1 MAPKSQNNLAV
12 GKLLVKEAGR
22 RAAVRLRKQ
31 KLATGWARPPSPKH
45 LVALA
50 PTRRSTDPA
59 SAKHILAGQFNLRGR
74 YYDLGTNNPFEVMGE
89 AQEGSKALHG
99 FRWLRHLTGLQND
112 IASQTSLDLVSK
124 WIQHFAHKLGPSSY
138 APETIAARLTAW
150 CQNSSTIVQNADI
163 TFERKFIRTIV
174 EDLQTLRSKISHMPA
189 SAERLQARIAAAQTS
204 LALDL
209 SLTRRNNAFKRL
221 VEDCNE
227 QILPD
232 GGHISRNP
240 EVLIDL
246 IINLAAFIE
255 NCNSLSVAPPE
266 ELIHAMDRMFPTL
279 SMFIHADGELAGF
292 NGVGYIPPEELS
304 LALRLRES
312 KTNATLHAPHTG
324 YERLAMGRT
333 TIIADVG
340 NPPPLPISQNAH
352 AGTLGFELSSGRHR
366 YVINT
371 GLDRFG
377 PEDYR
382 EISRQT
388 TAHSTITINDQS
400 SSVFS
405 TSPRVKKWLGTAL
418 TTGPSKA
425 RSERADT
432 EDSQSFRAAHNGYDE
447 RFGIIHERMLT
458 LKEDGNLLQ
467 GVDRFFT
474 QKGQPVKRSDLDA
487 TLRFHLHPAINPI
500 LDGEGH
506 IMLTADRDDSWV
518 FTTEGTTAE
527 IIQSVYFADL
537 GGPRE
542 TKAIVVNINPHN
554 MPEIHWVLR
563 RTGLGVWSR

>member
-1 MAPKSQNNLAV
+1 MAQKSQNTFAL
-12 GKLLVKEAGR
+12 GKLIAKEASR
-22 RAAVRLRKQ
+22 RAAIRLRKQ
-31 KLATGWARPPSPKH
+31 RLITGWARPSLPNH

-50 PTRRSTDPA
+50 PTRRSADPA
-59 SAKHILAGQFNLRGR
+59 SAKHILAGQFNLNGR
-74 YYDLGTNNPFEVMGE
+74 YYDLGTHNPFEVMGE
-89 AQEGSKALHG
+89 HQGGAKALHG
-99 FRWLRHLTGLQND
+99 FRWLRHLTGLQNE
-112 IASQTSLDLVSK
+112 IASQKSLDLVAQ
-124 WIQHFAHKLGPSSY
+124 WIEQFAHKLGPSSY
-138 APETIAARLTAW
+138 APEIIAARLTAW
-150 CQNSSTIVQNADI
+150 CQNASTILQNADI
-163 TFERKFIRTIV
+163 IFERKFIRTIV
-174 EDLQTLRSKISHMPA
+174 EDLQTLRSKTGHMPNN
-189 SAERLQARIAAAQTS
+189 AERLQARLAIAQTS

-209 SLTRRNNAFKRL
+209 SLARRNLAFKRL

-240 EVLIDL
+240 EVLID
-246 IINLAAFIE
+246 IAINFAAFIE
-255 NCNSLSVAPPE
+255 NCNTLSVAPPP
-266 ELIHAMDRMFPTL
+266 ELIHAMDRILPTL

-292 NGVGYIPPEELS
+292 NGVGYIAPEELS
-304 LALRLRES
+304 LALRLKDS
-312 KTNATLHAPHTG
+312 TTKPTLHAPHVG

-352 AGTLGFELSSGRHR
+352 AGTLAFELSSGRHR
-366 YVINT
+366 YIINT

-388 TAHSTITINDQS
+388 TAHSTATINDQS
-400 SSVFS
+400 SSIFS

-425 RSERADT
+425 RSARSDT
-432 EDSQSFRAAHNGYDE
+432 EESQSFRAAHNGYDG
-447 RFGIIHERMLT
+447 RFGLIHERMLT

-474 QKGQPVKRSDLDA
+474 QKGMPTRKTDLDA
-487 TLRFHLHPAINPI
+487 TIRFHLHPMINPI
-500 LDGEGH
+500 LDGDGH

-518 FTTEGTTAE
+518 FTTDGDTAE

-537 GGPRE
+537 GGPRK
-542 TKAIVVNINPHN
+542 TKAIAITVNPHHT
-554 MPEIHWVLR
+554 PEVHWVLR